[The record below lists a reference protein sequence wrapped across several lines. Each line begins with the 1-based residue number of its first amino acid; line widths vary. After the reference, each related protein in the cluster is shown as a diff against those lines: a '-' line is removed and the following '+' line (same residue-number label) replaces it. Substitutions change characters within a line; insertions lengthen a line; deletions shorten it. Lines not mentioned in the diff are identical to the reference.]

1 MEGPNQINLEV
12 YLQQMRQRM
21 EQSLRRVA
29 RAVNDAPDG
38 AWINDSEMPVFHEFN
53 ELRREAFETALQMRA
68 DAAASAFSPDRPA
81 QRNPPGEQGS

>member
-1 MEGPNQINLEV
+1 MEGPNQVDPEA
-12 YLQQMRQRM
+12 YLKRMRQRV
-21 EQSLRRVA
+21 EEALRRVA

-53 ELRREAFETALQMRA
+53 DLRREAFETALQMRA

-81 QRNPPGEQGS
+81 DGRAEVEQGA